1 MNTGILNDGGKLRL
15 TDYSNLKIA
24 QVRAGQI
31 IEAKQ
36 DYPLIVGD
44 LVNFGAITTYRV
56 TESDP
61 LTLTHVFDLFIE
73 EKFKEIGQNPIVPK
87 ITFKMP

>member
-1 MNTGILNDGGKLRL
+1 MNTGILNDRGKLRL
-15 TDYSNLKIA
+15 TDYSNFNIA

-36 DYPLIVGD
+36 DYPLIMGD
-44 LVNFGAITTYRV
+44 LVNFGAIATYRV
-56 TESDP
+56 TESNP

-73 EKFKEIGQNPIVPK
+73 EKFKEIGQNPIIPK